1 MSAVNGKKRERKAN
15 FSIDEQACLVRYVEG
30 NEEALFSKAA
40 YCGKKVEKRKRDA
53 WEKGATTLRAS
64 GGSERTGEELK
75 RKWQELKSKALRV
88 RAMSKMTG
96 GGPAPQM
103 SFIDSLILDM
113 LDPEVVDGIQNSQT
127 EAGVDFEEDNAA
139 TGMLGAIMGAEGGQ
153 LEEDEDE
160 GEEGAGAA
168 VAGEE
173 GTGAAV
179 AGEKWAGAAVGR
191 EDEDQD
197 VDEEERQQERGKR
210 RCTTCEV
217 YACRRKLV
225 EVEEERNI
233 ILGGILQVLR
243 ERLPIV

>member
-1 MSAVNGKKRERKAN
+1 
-15 FSIDEQACLVRYVEG
+15 
-30 NEEALFSKAA
+30 
-40 YCGKKVEKRKRDA
+40 
-53 WEKGATTLRAS
+53 
-64 GGSERTGEELK
+64 
-75 RKWQELKSKALRV
+75 
-88 RAMSKMTG
+88 
-96 GGPAPQM
+96 
-103 SFIDSLILDM
+103 
-113 LDPEVVDGIQNSQT
+113 
-127 EAGVDFEEDNAA
+127 
-139 TGMLGAIMGAEGGQ
+139 MGAEGGQ
-153 LEEDEDE
+153 EEDEDE

-197 VDEEERQQERGKR
+197 VDEEERQQERGRKR
-210 RCTTCEV
+210 RCKTCEV